1 MCFRAE
7 SLIFDM
13 NSISIRALFIDNCC
27 KGDLNA
33 TEITNQYFKR
43 PFTYCIVRLLDQQ
56 TVVHMCNAAPGAAAP
71 AHFRDDTVCENLM
84 KTVYFCTA
92 ILMSIF

>member
-13 NSISIRALFIDNCC
+13 NSISIRALFMANCC

-43 PFTYCIVRLLDQQ
+43 PFTYCIVRLLD
-56 TVVHMCNAAPGAAAP
+56 
-71 AHFRDDTVCENLM
+71 
-84 KTVYFCTA
+84 
-92 ILMSIF
+92 

>member
-13 NSISIRALFIDNCC
+13 NSISIRALFIANCC

-33 TEITNQYFKR
+33 TEITPINISKGLLLLVLFAYWISKQW
-43 PFTYCIVRLLDQQ
+43 FTSVMLLPVLLLLLTFETIQCVR
-56 TVVHMCNAAPGAAAP
+56 T
-71 AHFRDDTVCENLM
+71 
-84 KTVYFCTA
+84 
-92 ILMSIF
+92 